1 MLNKERLQMKKS
13 KDDAFYREAI
23 RDLLDVLK
31 ISTPKEEAETKQ
43 AIFQILNH
51 FGASVP
57 EIPKNIKNL
66 GEQLEY
72 ILRPS
77 GMMKRAIKLNGSWW
91 KNGTGAILAHKKN
104 GEVVALIPNKFYG
117 YHYIDKSGKK
127 INLKKSN
134 VQEFGKEAFGF
145 YQPLPSGPVKI
156 VDLLKFMAKNVS
168 PTSIMM
174 LLGVYLV
181 MQLLGMTL
189 PYVTNIIYG
198 IVVPSGSLDLLKTV
212 SMTLVGLLVGR
223 LSIKIIQECLR
234 ARIHGK
240 LNLAINSAIMMRLFN
255 LPVNFFK
262 NYSSGDLAGRIGYVA
277 ILCRTISETFLSTVL
292 TALFSLGYIFQMI
305 QQAPSMFNASML
317 IIFVQ
322 LCFSV
327 IVTLIKQNIN
337 NKKMKMNPKLQS
349 LVFDLF
355 NGMQKIKIAGA
366 ERRAFAIW
374 AKQYSKCQKFDF
386 DPPLIIKISKVI
398 GGIIS
403 SLGMIILYWIA
414 SKNRIAIVNYMT
426 FGIAYGAVSSAIMS
440 LNDVALKLANLKP
453 IIDLINPFMKSDTE
467 NKSKGKIVNS
477 LHGLIE
483 INNVSFKYHKNSD
496 LVINNL
502 SLKIKP
508 GEYVSIVGQTG
519 CGKSTILRLLLGF
532 ETPLKGGVYYDNR
545 DIGDLDKNS
554 LRRKIGVVMQNGS
567 LFQGDIYSNITVTA
581 PWKTIDDAWKAAE
594 LAGLDKDIAAMPMQM
609 HTLISEGT
617 GGISGGQKQRL
628 MIARALIN
636 KPKILFFDEATS
648 ALDNITQKI
657 VADNIDKL
665 RCTRVVIAHRLST
678 IKNCD
683 RILVMDKGKIV
694 EEGKFENLMA
704 KKGLFYEL
712 AKRQMV
718 ESI

>member
-262 NYSSGDLAGRIGYVA
+262 NYSSGDLAGRSGYVA

>member
-31 ISTPKEEAETKQ
+31 ISTPREEAETKQ

-77 GMMKRAIKLNGSWW
+77 GMMKRAIELNGSWW
-91 KNGTGAILAHKKN
+91 KDGTGAILAHKKD
-104 GEVVALIPNKFYG
+104 GDVVALIPNKFSG

-127 INLKKSN
+127 IRLKKSN

-168 PTSIMM
+168 STSIMM

-181 MQLLGMTL
+181 MQLLGMML
-189 PYVTNIIYG
+189 PYLTNIIYG
-198 IVVPSGSLDLLKTV
+198 VLVPSGSLDLLKTV

-223 LSIKIIQECLR
+223 LSIKIIQGCLR

-255 LPVNFFK
+255 LPANFFK
-262 NYSSGDLAGRIGYVA
+262 NYSSGDLASRIGYVA
-277 ILCRTISETFLSTVL
+277 MLCRTISETFLSTIL

-337 NKKMKMNPKLQS
+337 NEKMKINPKLQS

-386 DPPLIIKISKVI
+386 DPPLIIKISGVI

-414 SKNRIAIVNYMT
+414 AKNKVSIVNYMT

-477 LHGLIE
+477 LYGLIE

-532 ETPLKGGVYYDNR
+532 ETPLKGGIYYDNR

-648 ALDNITQKI
+648 ALDNITQEI
-657 VADNIDKL
+657 IADNIDKL

-683 RILVMDKGKIV
+683 RILVMDKGRIV
-694 EEGKFENLMA
+694 EEGKFEDLMA

>member
-31 ISTPKEEAETKQ
+31 ISTPREEAETKQ

-77 GMMKRAIKLNGSWW
+77 GMMKRAIELNGSWW
-91 KNGTGAILAHKKN
+91 KDGTGAILAHKKD
-104 GEVVALIPNKFYG
+104 GEVVALIPNKFSG
-117 YHYIDKSGKK
+117 YHYTDKSGKK
-127 INLKKSN
+127 IKLKKSN
-134 VQEFGKEAFGF
+134 AKEFEKEAFGF

-305 QQAPSMFNASML
+305 QQAPSMFSASML

-414 SKNRIAIVNYMT
+414 AKNRIAIVNYMT

-683 RILVMDKGKIV
+683 RILVMDKGRIV

-718 ESI
+718 ESV